1 MIWVVIILAALI
13 AFVGGI
19 LDFVYNQ
26 FNVTKMLFVDSWW
39 GIIATISGIISAF
52 LFYASAKTYTDV
64 KINESFLPT
73 IDKDGNIKFPN
84 ELKKGDTDM
93 SKLKTEVTNDIENYD
108 KSREIDLAQ
117 VTMNSMI
124 QKMAY
129 IMMKPG
135 PVFFKGWGNKRLQLD
150 VERVHIIND
159 YIEAVRGSLQS
170 YTHLRADALI
180 SFYKIEKLAQIEK
193 NELLYQLK
201 ESKLKIDLL
210 GHEYEHKVK
219 LMDLD
224 IQGLETELY
233 NKMALIEHTRAQTSE
248 LLETVKIRV
257 KESDAEIERRKNESV
272 AQIELDKAK
281 AEAEI
286 YIMKLQAND
295 TSRINKMRSKLLDHI
310 IKEMQVDNISPM
322 DVYLL
327 VKLIETDANTTDF
340 MDFDR
345 KVKMVNEEIEKMK
358 QENNILKAEADFARY
373 NTNRKMG
380 KV

>member
-1 MIWVVIILAALI
+1 MIWVVIILAALV
-13 AFVGGI
+13 AFVGGL
-19 LDFVYNQ
+19 LDFMYNQ
-26 FNVTKMLFVDSWW
+26 FNVTKMLFIDSWW
-39 GIIATISGIISAF
+39 GIIATISGFISVL
-52 LFYASAKTYTDV
+52 LFYASAKTYIDV

-73 IDKDGNIKFPN
+73 IGKDGNLKFQN
-84 ELKKGDTDM
+84 ELKKGDTAM
-93 SKLKTEVTNDIENYD
+93 SKLPLDITNDIENYD

-117 VTMNSMI
+117 VTMNSMV

-170 YTHLRADALI
+170 YTHLRADAVI

-233 NKMALIEHTRAQTSE
+233 NKMALIEHTRAQTTE
-248 LLETVKIRV
+248 ILDNLKIRV
-257 KESDAEIERRKNESV
+257 KESDAEIERRKNESD
-272 AQIELDKAK
+272 AQIKLDKAK
-281 AEAEI
+281 ADAEV
-286 YIMKLQAND
+286 YIIKLQAND
-295 TSRINKMRSKLLDHI
+295 TSRINKKRSKLLDHI

-327 VKLIETDANTTDF
+327 VKLIETDSNTTDF